1 MSNKTI
7 IEIRAEIIKETMEKL
22 RQQIGQQIVVTVS
35 DGDAERI
42 KKYIAESYSFKNSG
56 FVKKMV
62 EMEQK
67 PRLTSTQLDLFYH
80 DYLQLSTAERFGQ
93 YIFNRT
99 GFEFENSY
107 NIKNAEEAYKLLFEQ
122 TCK

>member
-1 MSNKTI
+1 MIPTQ
-7 IEIRAEIIKETMEKL
+7 A
-22 RQQIGQQIVVTVS
+22 
-35 DGDAERI
+35 
-42 KKYIAESYSFKNSG
+42 
-56 FVKKMV
+56 
-62 EMEQK
+62 
-67 PRLTSTQLDLFYH
+67 QLDMLYSDFQ
-80 DYLQLSTAERFGQ
+80 QLDTPERFGQ

>member
-42 KKYIAESYSFKNSG
+42 KKYIAESY
-56 FVKKMV
+56 
-62 EMEQK
+62 
-67 PRLTSTQLDLFYH
+67 
-80 DYLQLSTAERFGQ
+80 
-93 YIFNRT
+93 
-99 GFEFENSY
+99 
-107 NIKNAEEAYKLLFEQ
+107 
-122 TCK
+122 

>member
-7 IEIRAEIIKETMEKL
+7 IEIRAEIYKEIMEKL
-22 RQQIGQQIVVTVS
+22 RQPIVVNVS
-35 DGDAERI
+35 DGDAERLR
-42 KKYIAESYSFKNSG
+42 KYIIESYSFKNSG

-62 EMEQK
+62 EIEPK
-67 PRLTSTQLDLFYH
+67 PRLTSAQLDLFYH

>member
-1 MSNKTI
+1 MKMSNKTI
-7 IEIRAEIIKETMEKL
+7 IEIRAEIYKEIMEKL
-22 RQQIGQQIVVTVS
+22 RQPIVVTVS
-35 DGDAERI
+35 DGDAERLR
-42 KKYIAESYSFKNSG
+42 KYIIESYSFKNSG

-62 EMEQK
+62 EMERK
-67 PRLTSTQLDLFYH
+67 PRLTSAQLNLFYH
-80 DYLQLSTAERFGQ
+80 DYLQLTTAERFGQ